1 MPDAD
6 EAAVVIAECQ
16 TGIFKIDWADEKCL
30 FFSEF
35 STMVTVEGEEIRAVM
50 VNHVDFLLHR
60 R

>member
-16 TGIFKIDWADEKCL
+16 TGIFKIVWADEKCL

-35 STMVTVEGEEIRAVM
+35 STMVTVEGGRNTCSYGKSCRFFIT
-50 VNHVDFLLHR
+50 
-60 R
+60 